1 MSKTDKIPSHVA
13 IIMDGNGRW
22 ARARGLERH
31 EGHRAGVNSL
41 RNVIARAAR
50 NPGVRYLTL
59 YVFSTEN
66 WGRPQEEVD
75 MLMELLCRSI
85 VNELDELLR
94 EQVKVVVIGER
105 AGMSKTVVDHIEL
118 IERETAACTELTIL
132 LCINYS
138 SRGELTRAARR
149 LAEKAVSGELSPA
162 EITPETIAGELY
174 TGGIPDPDLIIR
186 TGGEQRLS
194 NFLLWQ
200 GAYSELYFTPTYW
213 PDFSGDDFDTAVA
226 AYSGRHRRFGKVDE
240 QE

>member
-105 AGMSKTVVDHIEL
+105 AGMSKTVVEHIEL

-162 EITPETIAGELY
+162 EITPY
-174 TGGIPDPDLIIR
+174 RRNPRPRPDNP
-186 TGGEQRLS
+186 
-194 NFLLWQ
+194 
-200 GAYSELYFTPTYW
+200 
-213 PDFSGDDFDTAVA
+213 
-226 AYSGRHRRFGKVDE
+226 HRRRTASE
-240 QE
+240 QFPALAGSIQRTLLHPDILARFQRRRFRCGCRSVFRPSSEIRESR

>member
-105 AGMSKTVVDHIEL
+105 AGMSKTVVEHIEL

-174 TGGIPDPDLIIR
+174 TGGPRPDNP
-186 TGGEQRLS
+186 
-194 NFLLWQ
+194 
-200 GAYSELYFTPTYW
+200 
-213 PDFSGDDFDTAVA
+213 
-226 AYSGRHRRFGKVDE
+226 HRRRTASE
-240 QE
+240 QLPALAGSIQRTLLHPDILARFQRRRFRCGCRSVFRPSSEIRESR

>member
-1 MSKTDKIPSHVA
+1 
-13 IIMDGNGRW
+13 MDGNGRW

-105 AGMSKTVVDHIEL
+105 AGMSKTVVEHIEL
-118 IERETAACTELTIL
+118 IERETAACTELTYCSVSITAPAG
-132 LCINYS
+132 NS
-138 SRGELTRAARR
+138 PVRHADWPKRR
-149 LAEKAVSGELSPA
+149 SQANSP
-162 EITPETIAGELY
+162 P
-174 TGGIPDPDLIIR
+174 
-186 TGGEQRLS
+186 
-194 NFLLWQ
+194 
-200 GAYSELYFTPTYW
+200 
-213 PDFSGDDFDTAVA
+213 
-226 AYSGRHRRFGKVDE
+226 RR
-240 QE
+240 

>member
-105 AGMSKTVVDHIEL
+105 AGMSKTVVEHIEL

-138 SRGELTRAARR
+138 PRGELTRAARR
-149 LAEKAVSGELSPA
+149 LAEKAVS
-162 EITPETIAGELY
+162 GELY

-213 PDFSGDDFDTAVA
+213 PDFSGDDFDAAVA

>member
-1 MSKTDKIPSHVA
+1 
-13 IIMDGNGRW
+13 MDGNGRW

-105 AGMSKTVVDHIEL
+105 AGMSKTVVEHIEL

-174 TGGIPDPDLIIR
+174 TGGIPDP
-186 TGGEQRLS
+186 T
-194 NFLLWQ
+194 
-200 GAYSELYFTPTYW
+200 
-213 PDFSGDDFDTAVA
+213 
-226 AYSGRHRRFGKVDE
+226 
-240 QE
+240 

>member
-105 AGMSKTVVDHIEL
+105 AGMSKTVVEHIEL

-149 LAEKAVSGELSPA
+149 LAEKGGLRRTLPRGDNSRNDSRR
-162 EITPETIAGELY
+162 TLY
-174 TGGIPDPDLIIR
+174 RRNPRPRPDNP
-186 TGGEQRLS
+186 
-194 NFLLWQ
+194 
-200 GAYSELYFTPTYW
+200 
-213 PDFSGDDFDTAVA
+213 
-226 AYSGRHRRFGKVDE
+226 HRRRTASE
-240 QE
+240 QLPALAGSIQRTLLHPDILARFQRRRFRCGCRSVFRPSSEIRESR

>member
-1 MSKTDKIPSHVA
+1 MSDQKRIPQHVA

-105 AGMSKTVVDHIEL
+105 AGMSKTVVEHIEL

-200 GAYSELYFTPTYW
+200 SAYSEYVFMDVLW
-213 PDFSGDDFDTAVA
+213 PDFGPEDLDKAIA
-226 AYSGRHRRFGKVDE
+226 EYHRRNRRFGGV
-240 QE
+240 

>member
-1 MSKTDKIPSHVA
+1 
-13 IIMDGNGRW
+13 
-22 ARARGLERH
+22 
-31 EGHRAGVNSL
+31 
-41 RNVIARAAR
+41 
-50 NPGVRYLTL
+50 
-59 YVFSTEN
+59 
-66 WGRPQEEVD
+66 
-75 MLMELLCRSI
+75 
-85 VNELDELLR
+85 
-94 EQVKVVVIGER
+94 
-105 AGMSKTVVDHIEL
+105 MSKTVVEHIEL
-118 IERETAACTELTIL
+118 IEREFAACTRTTIL

-213 PDFSGDDFDTAVA
+213 PDFSGDDFDAAVA

>member
-105 AGMSKTVVDHIEL
+105 AGMYGTDH
-118 IERETAACTELTIL
+118 TALYQLQLPRGTHPCGTQIGRKGGLRRTL
-132 LCINYS
+132 PRGDN
-138 SRGELTRAARR
+138 SRNDSRR
-149 LAEKAVSGELSPA
+149 
-162 EITPETIAGELY
+162 TLY
-174 TGGIPDPDLIIR
+174 RRNPRPRPDNP
-186 TGGEQRLS
+186 
-194 NFLLWQ
+194 
-200 GAYSELYFTPTYW
+200 
-213 PDFSGDDFDTAVA
+213 
-226 AYSGRHRRFGKVDE
+226 HRRRTASE
-240 QE
+240 QFPALAGSIQRTLLHPDILARFQRRRFRCGCRSVFRPSSEIRESR

>member
-1 MSKTDKIPSHVA
+1 MSKTDKIPAHVA

-22 ARARGLERH
+22 AQARGLERH
-31 EGHRAGVNSL
+31 EGHQAGVSSL
-41 RNVIARAAR
+41 RNVIYRAAR
-50 NPGVRYLTL
+50 NEGVHYLTL

-66 WGRPQEEVD
+66 WGRPREEVD

-94 EQVKVVVIGER
+94 EQVKVVVVGDRE
-105 AGMSKTVVDHIEL
+105 GMSPTVVEHIDL
-118 IERETAACTELTIL
+118 IERETADCTNLTMQ

-138 SRGELTRAARR
+138 ARSELTRAARR
-149 LAEKAVSGELSPA
+149 LAAKAAAGELSPEA
-162 EITPETIAGELY
+162 ITPEAIADELY
-174 TGGIPDPDLIIR
+174 TRGVPDPDLIIR

-200 GAYSELYFTPTYW
+200 IAYSELWFTPTYW
-213 PDFSGDDFDTAVA
+213 PDFSGDDFDA
-226 AYSGRHRRFGKVDE
+226 ALAAFAGRHRRFGKVEE

>member
-1 MSKTDKIPSHVA
+1 M
-13 IIMDGNGRW
+13 
-22 ARARGLERH
+22 
-31 EGHRAGVNSL
+31 
-41 RNVIARAAR
+41 
-50 NPGVRYLTL
+50 
-59 YVFSTEN
+59 
-66 WGRPQEEVD
+66 
-75 MLMELLCRSI
+75 
-85 VNELDELLR
+85 
-94 EQVKVVVIGER
+94 
-105 AGMSKTVVDHIEL
+105 
-118 IERETAACTELTIL
+118 
-132 LCINYS
+132 
-138 SRGELTRAARR
+138 
-149 LAEKAVSGELSPA
+149 AEKAVSGELSPA